1 MLRGRWDPQTV
12 SADWLLGVASEL
24 AVALAYS
31 HAYHVAHGDVYAHN
45 VLVDF
50 AQVVALLW
58 GHQDQNS
65 KQSGSIAESL
75 PTNLELARSFP
86 HCSGTADLSPTF

>member
-1 MLRGRWDPQTV
+1 MLRGRWETLAV

-31 HAYHVAHGDVYAHN
+31 HAHHVAHGDVYAHN

-50 AQVVALLW
+50 AQVVALSW
-58 GHQDQNS
+58 EHQ
-65 KQSGSIAESL
+65 
-75 PTNLELARSFP
+75 T
-86 HCSGTADLSPTF
+86 